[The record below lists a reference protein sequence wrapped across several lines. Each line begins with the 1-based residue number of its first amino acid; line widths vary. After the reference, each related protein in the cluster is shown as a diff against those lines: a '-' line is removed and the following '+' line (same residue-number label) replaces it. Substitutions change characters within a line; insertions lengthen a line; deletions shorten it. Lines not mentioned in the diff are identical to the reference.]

1 MVDWANLEALRSGS
15 QELGGE
21 HGKANG
27 GRGGGRDEGLIG
39 PSVTGGEQD
48 GDTEVH
54 FMGRKFALADRFDFA
69 TAPYQ
74 VDLERN
80 YRWIREAR
88 RQAEFVV
95 VAFHDQGARRPAE
108 EEYTRIFAYGAI
120 EAGAD
125 LYVNTGCR
133 HGGVGNYKGKV
144 IPPGCPAIFLPN
156 KHGPQGA

>member
-15 QELGGE
+15 QELGWE
-21 HGKANG
+21 SAKANRR
-27 GRGGGRDEGLIG
+27 RGGGRDEALIG

-48 GDTEVH
+48 SDTEVH
-54 FMGRKFALADRFDFA
+54 FMGRKFALADRFDFT

-120 EAGAD
+120 DAGAD
-125 LYVNTGCR
+125 IYVNTGCR
-133 HGGVGNYKGKV
+133 HGGLETHESNVSRHR
-144 IPPGCPAIFLPN
+144 PP
-156 KHGPQGA
+156 